1 MILLFFE
8 VESTHNRAHNVTL
21 NQQIFYQLH
30 DPLARPGH
38 QATPPGFLYQNN
50 ISPVIHCMR
59 FLPFPGWKMRDSIP
73 KLVASYLE
81 KKFNSDLL
89 ITHTLPFA
97 KINEGFELLRAG
109 KR

>member
-1 MILLFFE
+1 MFIH
-8 VESTHNRAHNVTL
+8 VYIYICT
-21 NQQIFYQLH
+21 QIIIAAFLQSLTVG
-30 DPLARPGH
+30 AF
-38 QATPPGFLYQNN
+38 PPSL
-50 ISPVIHCMR
+50 
-59 FLPFPGWKMRDSIP
+59 GWKMRDSIP
-73 KLVASYLE
+73 KLVSSYLE